1 MAKKPFLDAI
11 DELKVYLGGVL
22 HYENLNSLRLSVA
35 VRIEQ
40 FSPLSTGTVALT
52 DETLWSVT
60 DSGSIT
66 VDVNGR

>member
-35 VRIEQ
+35 VSIEQ
-40 FSPLSTGTVALT
+40 FSPLSTGTVSLT
-52 DETLWSVT
+52 DETL
-60 DSGSIT
+60 
-66 VDVNGR
+66 

>member
-35 VRIEQ
+35 VSIEQ
-40 FSPLSTGTVALT
+40 FSPLPTGTVSLT

-66 VDVNGR
+66 VDANGR